1 MASDE
6 ELREGLR
13 RTAGAYA
20 PDSSVIAQVDSVNE
34 DECTCVLVDNDGQE
48 FFDVRL
54 QPVTGKNKYF
64 LQIPKKKSF
73 VLAVRIEGSDD
84 WMIVACEEVEKVQ
97 LIVGSSEVIITEND
111 ILLNGGELGG
121 LIKISELTAK
131 LNDLVNTFNT
141 HTHPVVTTGTAAA
154 QTGTAAATQNVAQRF
169 NQSDFE
175 DTTVKH

>member
-1 MASDE
+1 MVSDE
-6 ELREGLR
+6 ELRER
-13 RTAGAYA
+13 FRQTAGAYA

-34 DECTCVLVDNDGQE
+34 DECTCVLIDHDGQE

-64 LQIPKKKSF
+64 LQIPKEKSF
-73 VLAVRIEGSDD
+73 VLAVRIEGGDD
-84 WMIVACEEVEKVQ
+84 WMVVACEEVEKVQ

-131 LNDLVNTFNT
+131 LNLLVNTFNT
-141 HTHPVVTTGTAAA
+141 HTHPVTTAGTATNQAGTAAP
-154 QTGTAAATQNVAQRF
+154 TTNVAQRF
-169 NQSDFE
+169 NQSDYE
-175 DTTVKH
+175 DTTIKH